1 MHERQDNRYAPPLS
15 MAEEAAHPVGGQY
28 LAVANS
34 LPSMRACAW
43 FGTAW
48 ALFRQR
54 AGWWFGLVLA
64 WTILSYILAAAM
76 QAFMPSVI
84 PFFPAVRD
92 FAAVFATAGVA
103 YAAER
108 VEQQARIDWRASL
121 VVLVRCAGALVL
133 LGLLNVVFEQ
143 LLLRAGARLEDYA
156 MQMAFQSPS
165 SMLLGLVS
173 LINSWK
179 WLFFMLAYLLPN
191 GVAPMLVVCR
201 RMGVVRAWAAGWRGM
216 GRNAG
221 GVVLAV
227 ALATLLGL
235 AVRLVV
241 GVAVVLAQPKLTM
254 LGTIDAVPP
263 VWMIRV
269 ASLVNNMVG
278 LMLMLVL
285 YAACRDVFFKRET
298 SVKQAT

>member
-1 MHERQDNRYAPPLS
+1 M
-15 MAEEAAHPVGGQY
+15 
-28 LAVANS
+28 
-34 LPSMRACAW
+34 
-43 FGTAW
+43 
-48 ALFRQR
+48 
-54 AGWWFGLVLA
+54 LA

-143 LLLRAGARLEDYA
+143 LLLRVGARLEDYA
-156 MQMAFQSPS
+156 MQMAFQSPQS
-165 SMLLGLVS
+165 PLLRLVS

-179 WLFFMLAYLLPN
+179 WLFFMLACLLPN
-191 GVAPMLVVCR
+191 GIAPILVVCR
-201 RMGVVRAWAAGWRGM
+201 RMGVPRAWAAGWRGM
-216 GRNAG
+216 GRNVG
-221 GVVLAV
+221 GVV
-227 ALATLLGL
+227 
-235 AVRLVV
+235 
-241 GVAVVLAQPKLTM
+241 VAVVLATLLVWAERLVLGVAVALTQPTLA
-254 LGTIDAVPP
+254 LIETIDAVPP
-263 VWMIRV
+263 VWMIRM

-278 LMLMLVL
+278 LLLMLVL
-285 YAACRDVFFKRET
+285 YAAYRDVFFKRRT

>member
-1 MHERQDNRYAPPLS
+1 MREQQDNRYAPPLS
-15 MAEEAAHPVGGQY
+15 MTEETVHQADGQY
-28 LAVANS
+28 LAVTNS
-34 LPSMRACAW
+34 LPSMRAFAW
-43 FGTAW
+43 FGAAW

-64 WTILSYILAAAM
+64 WTILSYILAAVM

-84 PFFPAVRD
+84 PFFPAVQD
-92 FAAVFATAGVA
+92 FTAVFATAGVA

-121 VVLVRCAGALVL
+121 VVLVRCARALVL
-133 LGLLNVVFEQ
+133 LGLLNVLFEQ
-143 LLLRAGARLEDYA
+143 LLLRMGARLEDYA
-156 MQMAFQSPS
+156 MQMAFQSPQS
-165 SMLLGLVS
+165 PLLRLVS

-179 WLFFMLAYLLPN
+179 WLFFMLACLLPN

-227 ALATLLGL
+227 ALATLLVW
-235 AVRLVV
+235 AERLVL
-241 GVAVVLAQPKLTM
+241 GIAVALTQPTLALIE
-254 LGTIDAVPP
+254 TIDAVPP
-263 VWMIRV
+263 VWMIRM

-278 LMLMLVL
+278 LLLMLVL
-285 YAACRDVFFKRET
+285 YAAYRDVFFKRGT

>member
-34 LPSMRACAW
+34 LSPRRAFAW
-43 FGTAW
+43 FGAAW

-92 FAAVFATAGVA
+92 FAAVFAMAGVA

-156 MQMAFQSPS
+156 MQMEFQSPQS
-165 SMLLGLVS
+165 PLLRLVS

-191 GVAPMLVVCR
+191 GVAAMLVVCR
-201 RMGVVRAWAAGWRGM
+201 RMGAVRAWVAGWRGM
-216 GRNAG
+216 ERNVG

-235 AVRLVV
+235 VVRLVV
-241 GVAVVLAQPKLTM
+241 GVAAVLAQPELTM

-263 VWMIRV
+263 VWMMRV
-269 ASLVNNMVG
+269 VSLVNNMVG
-278 LMLMLVL
+278 LLLMLVL
-285 YAACRDVFFKRET
+285 YASCRDIFFKRDIR
-298 SVKQAT
+298 VKQAT

>member
-15 MAEEAAHPVGGQY
+15 MAEEAANPVGGQY

-34 LPSMRACAW
+34 LPSIRAFAW
-43 FGTAW
+43 FGAAW
-48 ALFRQR
+48 ALFWQR

-133 LGLLNVVFEQ
+133 LGLLSVVFEQ
-143 LLLRAGARLEDYA
+143 LLLRVGARLEDYA
-156 MQMAFQSPS
+156 MQMEFQSPQS
-165 SMLLGLVS
+165 PLLRLVS

-179 WLFFMLAYLLPN
+179 WLFFMLACLLPN

-221 GVVLAV
+221 GMVLAV
-227 ALATLLGL
+227 ALATLLVW
-235 AVRLVV
+235 AERLVL
-241 GVAVVLAQPKLTM
+241 GIAVALTQPTLTM
-254 LGTIDAVPP
+254 IETIDAVPP

-269 ASLVNNMVG
+269 ASLVNNMIG
-278 LMLMLVL
+278 LLLMLVL
-285 YAACRDVFFKRET
+285 YAAYRDVFFKRET